1 MKGPPPKSPGVR
13 QRRNRVS
20 SGKVLPTDAPKRR
33 APPLPQNREWRD
45 LTKAWWKDVWA
56 SPMAAEYLESDVHGL
71 YMLGELIEL
80 FWTKPSTKMASEIRQ
95 QGACYGLDP
104 ISRRRLQWSVQKV
117 EGSKR
122 KRTAAVSSDNPR
134 DALRLVE

>member
-1 MKGPPPKSPGVR
+1 MKGPLPKPPGVR

-20 SGKVLPTDAPKRR
+20 TGTVLSDAPNRR
-33 APPLPQNREWRD
+33 APPLPKHRKWLD

-56 SPMAAEYLESDVHGL
+56 SPMAAEYLESDIHGL
-71 YMLGELIEL
+71 YMLGDLIDL
-80 FWTKPSTKMASEIRQ
+80 FWKKPSAKLASEIRH
-95 QGACYGLDP
+95 GSSCYGLDP

-122 KRTAAVSSDNPR
+122 KRTAAVPSDNPR
-134 DALRLVE
+134 DARRLVE